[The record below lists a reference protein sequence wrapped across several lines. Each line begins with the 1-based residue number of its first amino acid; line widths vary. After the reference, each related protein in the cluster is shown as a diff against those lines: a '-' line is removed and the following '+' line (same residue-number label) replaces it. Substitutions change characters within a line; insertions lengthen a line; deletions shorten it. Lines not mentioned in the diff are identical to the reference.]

1 MAEGRM
7 LKKEISDSKKLG
19 RLKSD
24 RPRVLYFMM
33 LPHLDRD
40 GRLKADSDQLKGQV
54 CTMLH
59 YSAASIQKAL
69 EQLHNVGLLLL
80 YQADGTQYV
89 QYARFNDFQSFTYDR
104 ESKSKI
110 PAPTQEDSGA
120 LRRTPLKLREVKL
133 SKDNKY
139 KVIFDHWNIYKNQG
153 NWKSHREVTPEIEE
167 AITERLKKYSVEQLK
182 SAITNYA
189 DILLCPQFVWSKN
202 WTLREFITRH
212 RPDDRNELQIYR
224 FLENNFSPDD
234 FKRNSGRQGDK
245 TDRSHIRQ
253 ECTEKILEAEHNKL
267 IAVRK
272 DVYHKDKAFLIDE
285 LRPEIKDEI
294 LKEKGGK

>member
-40 GRLKADSDQLKGQV
+40 GRLKADPCQIKGQI

-59 YSAASIQKAL
+59 YSANSIQKAL
-69 EQLHNVGLLLL
+69 EQLNEVGLLVL
-80 YQADGTQYV
+80 YKAEGKQYV
-89 QYARFNDFQSFTYDR
+89 QYTRFNDFQTFNYDR
-104 ESKSKI
+104 ESESKI
-110 PAPTQEDSGA
+110 PAPTHEDSGVI
-120 LRRTPLKLREVKL
+120 RRTPLKLREVNL
-133 SKDNKY
+133 SKDNRIY
-139 KVIFDHWNIYKNQG
+139 VIFEHWNLYKGQG
-153 NWKSHREVTPEIEE
+153 NWKSHREITPEIEE
-167 AITERLKKYSVEQLK
+167 AINERLKKYSIEKLK
-182 SAITNYA
+182 TAITNYA
-189 DILLCPQFVWSKN
+189 DILLSPQFVWSKN
-202 WTLREFITRH
+202 WTLREFLTRH

-234 FKRNSGRQGDK
+234 FKRKEGCSGDK

-253 ECTEKILEAEHNKL
+253 ECKEKILDADHDKL
-267 IAVRK
+267 MAVRQ
-272 DVYHKDKAFLIDE
+272 DAHHKDKAFLIDE
-285 LRPEIKDEI
+285 LRPEIIAEI
-294 LKEKGGK
+294 LAERKE